1 GTSAPGYCAPGLIG
15 VFAPLQ
21 AAMTITP
28 DGLGGAIYQGQ
39 ATILLPFT
47 TSSFDFHASLSAIA
61 RCDAPCSAKADL
73 GNTALIGGYR
83 ILDASMNVIPGATLT
98 SDSGYDYITPPGSAD
113 SGVPEPGSVVLSAAV
128 FGILLWRRR
137 GACGRL

>member
-1 GTSAPGYCAPGLIG
+1 AHSNGNADYGQGLFRIITTDPSATTTNDASLCMFWEGTSAPGYCAPGLLG
-15 VFAPLQ
+15 VLAPLQ

-47 TSSFDFHASLSAIA
+47 TSSFDFHARLTTQA

-73 GNTALIGGYR
+73 G
-83 ILDASMNVIPGATLT
+83 
-98 SDSGYDYITPPGSAD
+98 
-113 SGVPEPGSVVLSAAV
+113 
-128 FGILLWRRR
+128 
-137 GACGRL
+137 